1 MMTHR
6 TAEPEQLLALM
17 RRLRPQVRG
26 ELGWVAGAVPVAR
39 LQPAEVL
46 DVAAAL
52 AIADEERVPVAFGQV
67 PVSAGRRAP
76 AGLLL
81 IHDIG
86 LAAIPDL
93 DPARRLVAAGP
104 GATVAALNRRLAPH
118 GLWLPVLAAGAVQAR
133 LGALAGLDAGGL
145 GAGTMADRLLGIDA
159 VLPDGTQQLFGP
171 FGQASSIRLGSGRA
185 GQLVSALFGIAND
198 CQADIARHWP
208 VGRRAVGGYLLD
220 CFHPRPQRP
229 YTADGT
235 VNLAHLLAGSCGQLA
250 WFSRLH
256 LRPVPRPAAMRWALV
271 GFASVSAALAG
282 LREALGAQPVALQLL
297 DVTGMRAL
305 HASKAADDRRLWGT
319 LLRADGAGQGRAAGS
334 LGLGRLAADSGYA
347 VTAGVP
353 SGAGMP
359 PDAGRPASAGMA
371 GAWDDAGL
379 PAAGWLVACA
389 GETEAEVQ
397 ARMRSLLEAA
407 GVAGAG
413 QRAGV
418 MLAGVAD
425 EGGSVAGAR
434 AASHQRAGLLSRLRG
449 AGAGEK
455 AGAGESAQVAAQL
468 VSPVY
473 PVWQQLLDVETA
485 PRCWTLAHYASDGG
499 LDVDA
504 LRADGATPADG
515 LLLPPMPLPALAARV
530 GALTETLRAQGVM
543 VHWRGRLL
551 TGELIVHVQ
560 PGEAM
565 PVQRAWLVL
574 LQALAPLVAGRWS
587 PALQSAFAQVKA
599 QFDPHGI
606 LPGA

>member
-1 MMTHR
+1 MTQR
-6 TAEPEQLLALM
+6 TAEPERLLALM

-26 ELGWVAGAVPVAR
+26 ELGWVAGVVPVAR
-39 LQPAEVL
+39 LQPTDAL

-52 AIADEERVPVAFGQV
+52 AIADDERVPVAFGQV
-67 PVSAGRRAP
+67 PVSAARRAP

-81 IHDIG
+81 IDDAG
-86 LAAIPDL
+86 LADIPDL
-93 DPARRLVAAGP
+93 DPARRLVGAGP
-104 GATVAALNRRLAPH
+104 GATTAALNRQLEIH
-118 GLWLPVLAAGAVQAR
+118 GLWLPVLAAGAVQTR

-145 GAGTMADRLLGIDA
+145 GAATMADRLLGIDA

-171 FGQASSIRLGSGRA
+171 FGEASSIRLGSGRA

-208 VGRRAVGGYLLD
+208 AGRRAVGGYLLD

-256 LRPVPRPAAMRWALV
+256 LRPVPRPAVMRWALV
-271 GFASVSAALAG
+271 GFASVAAALAR
-282 LREALGAQPVALQLL
+282 LREALAAQPAVLQLL
-297 DVTGMRAL
+297 DAAGMGALRA
-305 HASKAADDRRLWGT
+305 SQMADDQALWGT
-319 LLRADGAGQGRAAGS
+319 LMRADGAGQGRVASS
-334 LGLGRLAADSGYA
+334 LGSGSLAADRYGHA

-353 SGAGMP
+353 PGTGMSP
-359 PDAGRPASAGMA
+359 GTGRPASAGA
-371 GAWDDAGL
+371 TGCRDDAGL
-379 PAAGWLVACA
+379 PAAGWLVGCT

-397 ARMRSLLEAA
+397 ARLRSLLEAA

-418 MLAGVAD
+418 LLAG
-425 EGGSVAGAR
+425 EGAVTGDR
-434 AASHQRAGLLSRLRG
+434 AASPQTGGLVSRLR
-449 AGAGEK
+449 K
-455 AGAGESAQVAAQL
+455 AGASEPARGAAQ
-468 VSPVY
+468 SAHAVY

-485 PRCWTLAHYASDGG
+485 PRCWALAHYASDGG

-530 GALTETLRAQGVM
+530 GAVTETLRSQGGA

-560 PGEAM
+560 PGGAM
-565 PVQRAWLVL
+565 PAQRAWQAL
-574 LQALAPLVAGRWS
+574 LQTLAPLVAGRWS
-587 PALQSAFAQVKA
+587 PALQAAFAQVKA